1 MRAIAGDERTVPER
15 AVLALVNRRQR
26 DIALP
31 TIEVQSNASETAL
44 RTLRFSEPPIRVLRW
59 TAHNRTARD
68 FRYSCGVRYTP
79 APLEANRGEFRLNA
93 PAQGWEATFIEAEF
107 SDGYI
112 ATSPVFITLT
122 IATRSPHRRAMARRV
137 KPYRVE
143 GWGGL
148 SP

>member
-59 TAHNRTARD
+59 TAHNRTAEI
-68 FRYSCGVRYTP
+68 F
-79 APLEANRGEFRLNA
+79 
-93 PAQGWEATFIEAEF
+93 
-107 SDGYI
+107 
-112 ATSPVFITLT
+112 
-122 IATRSPHRRAMARRV
+122 ATRAACVIPRRRWRRTAV
-137 KPYRVE
+137 NF
-143 GWGGL
+143 G
-148 SP
+148 